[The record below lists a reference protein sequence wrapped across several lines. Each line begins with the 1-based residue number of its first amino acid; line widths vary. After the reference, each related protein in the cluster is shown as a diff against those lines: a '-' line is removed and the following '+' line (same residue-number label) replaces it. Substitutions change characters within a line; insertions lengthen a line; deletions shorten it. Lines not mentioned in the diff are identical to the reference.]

1 MKALCQYE
9 ARQGRTEMIRQAIN
23 CDMCGAERLEGTSRW
38 FVADEVKGEI
48 RLRGWESPQKSR
60 RNARHLCGQK
70 CVQRMMDNFTATLL
84 AGQQAG
90 KAAAKEA
97 AELAPVA
104 AAAVVATPVTLP
116 PSPAASAKAPV
127 LVESALDRDE
137 LPILERMG
145 YDRETIAQVEADSWA
160 GPVREIPAKPKETP
174 AKEQAKDT
182 WGAETRGEKGFIHAT
197 RLKPQPLRTTFQRMA

>member
-1 MKALCQYE
+1 
-9 ARQGRTEMIRQAIN
+9 MIRQAIN

-38 FVADEVKGEI
+38 FVADEIKGEI

-70 CVQRMMDNFTATLL
+70 CVQRIMDNFTATLL

-90 KAAAKEA
+90 KALAKEA
-97 AELAPVA
+97 AEPAPVA
-104 AAAVVATPVTLP
+104 AAVVAAAPVALP
-116 PSPAASAKAPV
+116 PLAASSPAAAATARTPV

-160 GPVREIPAKPKETP
+160 GPVREIPARPKELP
-174 AKEQAKDT
+174 AKEQQAKDT

-197 RLKPQPLRTTFQRMA
+197 RLKPQPLRASFQRMA